1 MAQHDER
8 PSERNKE
15 LKKLTTLHEAQI
27 DKAIAGLA
35 ETIEGR
41 RFLWW
46 LLQVGKVGT
55 QPFAANALNMSFNCG
70 ELNVGNTILG
80 RITSVSTAVYVRM
93 QQENENEYRI
103 FDTRFDA
110 RGNLIDTGDDPC
122 SDDASS
128 SAD

>member
-8 PSERNKE
+8 ASPKSKE
-15 LKKLTTLHEAQI
+15 LEKLERLHSAQI
-27 DKAIAGLA
+27 DKAIGQMA
-35 ETIEGR
+35 ETVEGR

-55 QPFAANALNMSFNCG
+55 QPFTTNALTMSFNCG

-93 QQENENEYRI
+93 QQENENEYRV
-103 FDTRFDA
+103 FDA
-110 RGNLIDTGDDPC
+110 SYDASGNPINPGDDS
-122 SDDASS
+122 SDTSGAE
-128 SAD
+128 